1 MRSLIGKPKDVYAFK
16 TNPSA
21 QWKIVHCAR
30 QFQPNH
36 KANEEQIQSACT
48 KVCTG
53 LLVCAQK
60 KEKLLRYADWNT
72 PLYIVYDDSHYATF
86 SYIQTKLEA
95 RPHAMTLHCFTAY
108 TLPLAQGIVSHF
120 PYLSMTPCVRP
131 CCSVCLN
138 GTSSPCDRWAPPLTV
153 AVSHFWMQ

>member
-1 MRSLIGKPKDVYAFK
+1 MYMHLRQILVRSEKLSTVQDNSSQTTRPTRSIYNLLAQRCALAF
-16 TNPSA
+16 
-21 QWKIVHCAR
+21 WFVH
-30 QFQPNH
+30 
-36 KANEEQIQSACT
+36 K
-48 KVCTG
+48 
-53 LLVCAQK
+53 K

-108 TLPLAQGIVSHF
+108 TLPRAQGIVSHF

-138 GTSSPCDRWAPPLTV
+138 GTSSPCDRWAPPPLTV